1 MRIQNINNYNQYKN
15 YSNGN
20 NNNNNNSGAVNYNSS
35 NPSFKGAKES
45 KFGEW
50 IGKMYAKYYAKP
62 LYNQMWLHKFS
73 KKLAQVPGSVTSHM
87 VVLGSAITSGV
98 YMKRTL
104 DNKDLDPQKKQT
116 LAINQGLCFAIP
128 TVLSYWADAA
138 LNNWIKQREYGYSGS
153 YEHKKALG
161 KLSAE
166 QIKEFEEKMG
176 DRLKGVR
183 TLGGLVTFTLIYRYA
198 SPVIITP
205 IANWI
210 GDKLNGNDKKDE
222 SKAKEVPLNAN
233 KSEAKA
239 KEISIN
245 SLNEQN
251 KEIKQSA

>member
-1 MRIQNINNYNQYKN
+1 MRIQNINNYSQY
-15 YSNGN
+15 N
-20 NNNNNNSGAVNYNSS
+20 NIAKNNNSTANYNSS
-35 NPSFKGAKES
+35 NPNFKGAKES

-50 IGKMYAKYYAKP
+50 IGKTYAKYYAKP

-73 KKLAQVPGSVTSHM
+73 KNIQKYVPGSATSHM

-104 DNKDLDPQKKQT
+104 DNKELDPQKKQT

-138 LNNWIKQREYGYSGS
+138 LNNWVKQREYYYSGN
-153 YEHKKALG
+153 YEHNKALG
-161 KLSAE
+161 KLSPE
-166 QIKEFEEKMG
+166 QIKDFEAKMG
-176 DRLKGVR
+176 DRLKGVK

-210 GDKLNGNDKKDE
+210 GDKLNGKDDK
-222 SKAKEVPLNAN
+222 KAKEVPLNQE
-233 KSEAKA
+233 KVA
-239 KEISIN
+239 KEVSIN
-245 SLNEQN
+245 QSEDNN
-251 KEIKQSA
+251 IKKSA